1 MKSPH
6 SFSAKSL
13 NDEIFARLL
22 KDDDRCAIS
31 KCFSGDNHCGWNVSA
46 PRYLWIKAGVH
57 PVWLRH
63 TKGHSLQTR
72 VGTKRM
78 KRARELLLSSLEA
91 NESISFTQPL
101 PAQVFHSTLN
111 V

>member
-1 MKSPH
+1 MKTPH

-31 KCFSGDNHCGWNVSA
+31 KCFSGNNHCGWNVSA

-57 PVWLRH
+57 PVWLSH
-63 TKGHSLQTR
+63 TRGYSLQTR

-78 KRARELLLSSLEA
+78 KRARELLLSSLDA

-101 PAQVFHSTLN
+101 PAQVFHFTLN